1 MRAYTS
7 LLLFVLPAAAC
18 QPADTTIGAKQAIDA
33 ANAQW
38 PRLTSGGHADSI
50 AEFYA
55 GDAVLMPP
63 NVATVRGRDA
73 IRAFFTVMNFIPS
86 PRPTLTLRAVQ
97 VLGSG
102 PMAVETGRW
111 NYAWPAGVKL
121 PPGTPAVD
129 SGKYIVR
136 WEQQNGRWV
145 IVDDIWN
152 SDLPMPTPPPPPP
165 PARGSRR

>member
-1 MRAYTS
+1 MRAPRY
-7 LLLFVLPAAAC
+7 LPFVLLTAFAC
-18 QPADTTIGAKQAIDA
+18 KPADTTTGAKQAIDA

-55 GDAVLMPP
+55 VDAVLMPP
-63 NVATVRGRDA
+63 NMATVRGRDA
-73 IRAFFTVMNFIPS
+73 IRAFFTVMNTIPS
-86 PRPTLTLRAVQ
+86 PRPTLTIRAVQ
-97 VLGSG
+97 VWGSG
-102 PMAVETGRW
+102 PMAIESGRW